1 MQIFFKPHSRTAML
15 RQKTTLTTFISK
27 KAPSQR
33 SICLQS
39 LLGQRPKRADVM
51 QDTGVNF
58 LTSVRPSLPKSKSC
72 STRPEISVKRLK
84 STLSDLFSSP
94 RSKMKN
100 AKSASLDPKS
110 ALFSPESAL
119 LDHKSTLPERGAQRT
134 TTTELVLPDMSESP
148 RILVIEI
155 NMMYTFFL

>member
-1 MQIFFKPHSRTAML
+1 
-15 RQKTTLTTFISK
+15 
-27 KAPSQR
+27 
-33 SICLQS
+33 
-39 LLGQRPKRADVM
+39 M

-72 STRPEISVKRLK
+72 STRPEITVKRLK

-148 RILVIEI
+148 RIKFNKVARQIKCNNYEYKRDFSNRIHVKIMIVYNRNITYLREFVWQ
-155 NMMYTFFL
+155 L